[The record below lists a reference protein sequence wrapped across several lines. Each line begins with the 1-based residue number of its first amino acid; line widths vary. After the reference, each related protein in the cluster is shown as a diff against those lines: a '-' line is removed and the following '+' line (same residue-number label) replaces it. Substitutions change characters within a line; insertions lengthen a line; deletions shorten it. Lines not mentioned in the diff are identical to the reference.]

1 MKGEKEPRELLRQ
14 FVPYVQMVSE
24 QLHTVIDKLTPGE
37 AADLI
42 IHAEAVDDLGM
53 DLAILDSQELT
64 PEYLRA
70 TAGKVFHFM
79 AIFASIFETA
89 YPGSENFMAFS
100 SVIKSTGV
108 AVCTILQRA
117 ANLMETTYSNENDK
131 QSN

>member
-1 MKGEKEPRELLRQ
+1 MNGEKELKELLRQ

-24 QLHTVIDKLTPGE
+24 QMHGVIDKLTPGE

-42 IHAEAVDDLGM
+42 IHVEAVDDLGM
-53 DLAILDSQELT
+53 DLAMLDGQALT

-89 YPGSENFMAFS
+89 YPEKENFRAFS
-100 SVIKSTGV
+100 DVIKSTGV
-108 AVCTILQRA
+108 AVCAILQRA
-117 ANLMETTYSNENDK
+117 ANLMETTYQKDK
-131 QSN
+131 SQSN

>member
-1 MKGEKEPRELLRQ
+1 MKGEKELKELLRQ

-24 QLHTVIDKLTPGE
+24 QLHNVIDKLTPGE

-53 DLAILDSQELT
+53 DLAVLDGQALT

-89 YPGSENFMAFS
+89 YPENENFRAFS

-108 AVCTILQRA
+108 AVCAILQRA
-117 ANLMETTYSNENDK
+117 AALMETTYSNENDK

>member
-1 MKGEKEPRELLRQ
+1 MKGEKELKELLRQ

-24 QLHTVIDKLTPGE
+24 QMHGVIDKLTPGE

-42 IHAEAVDDLGM
+42 IHVEAVDDLGM

-64 PEYLRA
+64 PQYLRG

-79 AIFASIFETA
+79 AIFASIFDTA
-89 YPGSENFMAFS
+89 FPENENFRAFS

-108 AVCTILQRA
+108 AVCAILQRA

>member
-1 MKGEKEPRELLRQ
+1 MKGEKELRELLRQ

-24 QLHTVIDKLTPGE
+24 QLHKVIDKLSPKE

-42 IHAEAVDDLGM
+42 IHVEAVDDLGM
-53 DLAILDSQELT
+53 DLAVLDGQELT
-64 PEYLRA
+64 SEYLRA

-89 YPGSENFMAFS
+89 YPENENFMAFS

-108 AVCTILQRA
+108 AVCAILQRA
-117 ANLMETTYSNENDK
+117 ADLMETTYQIDK
-131 QSN
+131 SQSN

>member
-1 MKGEKEPRELLRQ
+1 MKGEKELRELLRQ

-24 QLHTVIDKLTPGE
+24 QLHKVIDKLSPKE

-53 DLAILDSQELT
+53 DLAVLDSQALT
-64 PEYLRA
+64 PEYLRV

-89 YPGSENFMAFS
+89 FPESENFRAFS
-100 SVIKSTGV
+100 EVIKSSGV
-108 AVCTILQRA
+108 AVCAILQRA
-117 ANLMETTYSNENDK
+117 AALMETTYSNSR

>member
-1 MKGEKEPRELLRQ
+1 MKGEKELRELLRQ

-24 QLHTVIDKLTPGE
+24 QLHQVIDKLTPSE

-42 IHAEAVDDLGM
+42 IHVEAVDDLGM
-53 DLAILDSQELT
+53 DLAVLDSQALT

-89 YPGSENFMAFS
+89 YPENENFMAFS

-108 AVCTILQRA
+108 AVCAILQRA
-117 ANLMETTYSNENDK
+117 ANLMETTYSNSR

>member
-1 MKGEKEPRELLRQ
+1 MRGEKELRELLRQ

-24 QLHTVIDKLTPGE
+24 QLHGVIDKLTPGE
-37 AADLI
+37 AADLY

-53 DLAILDSQELT
+53 DLAVLDSQELT

-79 AIFASIFETA
+79 AIFASIFDTA
-89 YPGSENFMAFS
+89 FPENENFRAFS
-100 SVIKSTGV
+100 DMIKSTGV
-108 AVCTILQRA
+108 AVCAILQRA
-117 ANLMETTYSNENDK
+117 ANLMETTYSNSR